1 MKRKKQIIENRPFI
15 KMAIHKGDLYEVK
28 RINQTTKE
36 MFSIMIEGEIY
47 LAFIKAQRDI
57 NILNNA
63 RLDKVIVNFLAKNL
77 IEGEIRN

>member
-1 MKRKKQIIENRPFI
+1 
-15 KMAIHKGDLYEVK
+15 MAIHKGDLYEVK